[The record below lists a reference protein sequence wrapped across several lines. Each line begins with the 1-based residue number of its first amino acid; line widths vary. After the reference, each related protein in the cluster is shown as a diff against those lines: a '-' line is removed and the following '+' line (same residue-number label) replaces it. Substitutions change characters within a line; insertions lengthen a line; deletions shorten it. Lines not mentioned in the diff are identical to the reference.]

1 MKIDNKSTNS
11 FVNWFSNR
19 PDFSGFLLFTVL
31 SVAIIAVSLL
41 RNQILTDNEKD
52 DMNSILDEAHQN
64 IEQSFKN
71 CYTTSISLALT
82 LNNEGIPQNFDLI
95 AKRLID
101 SNPDI
106 SAVELVP
113 NGIVKYIYPMKGN
126 EAAMNLN
133 ILCSKDLKIGA
144 KKAIEIDKIYFS
156 GPLNLKQGG
165 IGFVGRLPIY
175 NNNKFW
181 GFTAIII
188 KLKNLLKFSGIK
200 NYNQSNYYFQ
210 LSRKNPNT
218 KKEEFF
224 LPIKTDLSKSY
235 HVSKPIVDSDCV
247 LHLVSKN
254 QPVIHTTIIS
264 AILAFL
270 IAIMFGIL
278 TTKLLKKPKEL
289 SILLK
294 EQELKLVKNEIKFKS
309 IFDQSTIGFAIIDSR
324 SNDVLQANKKFCEML
339 GYTFEEIETKGILN
353 LLLQEEAEE
362 SRLSILKKLSD
373 GQITEYISE
382 KRFLTKSG
390 KIIWVNLTIYPLKE
404 NDDKPTS
411 NIAFIKDISSR
422 KEAENDLK
430 NSLQLVTEQNKRLL
444 NFSYIVSHNLRSH
457 TSNIGSIVSLFE
469 MSETEDERNEMIS
482 LLKSVSSSLDDT
494 MNHLNEVVNI
504 NSNLGL
510 IISPLNLK
518 EYVTKTQELLSDQIN
533 LHEVSFIIDIPEN
546 ALINY
551 NSAYLESI
559 LFNLISNAIRYRHP
573 ERKPKIS
580 IKLYKEN
587 NLDVI
592 EISDNG
598 IGIDLKK
605 NADKIFG
612 MYKTFHHNSDARGIG
627 LFITRNQIQNMG
639 GNITVNSTP
648 NSGSTFKIYSK

>member
-1 MKIDNKSTNS
+1 MKLENKSTNS
-11 FVNWFSNR
+11 FINWFSNR

-31 SVAIIAVSLL
+31 SIAIIAVSLL
-41 RNQILTDNEKD
+41 RNQILTDNETDK
-52 DMNSILDEAHQN
+52 MNSILGEAHQN

-82 LNNEGIPQNFDLI
+82 LNNEGIDLI

-101 SNPDI
+101 SNPHI

-113 NGIVKYIYPMKGN
+113 NGIVKYIYPLKGN

-133 ILCSKDLKIGA
+133 ILCSKDLKIDA

-188 KLKNLLKFSGIK
+188 KLDHLLKFSGIK

-224 LPIKTDLSKSY
+224 LPIKKDFSKSFY
-235 HVSKPIVDSDCV
+235 VSKPIVDSDCV
-247 LHLVSKN
+247 LYLIAKKQS
-254 QPVIHTTIIS
+254 VIHPTIIIS
-264 AILAFL
+264 VIFAFL

-278 TTKLLKKPKEL
+278 TTKLLKKPEEL

-294 EQELKLVKNEIKFKS
+294 EQEERLLKNEIKFKS

-324 SNDVLQANKKFCEML
+324 SNEVLQANKKFCKML
-339 GYTFEEIETKGILN
+339 GYTFEEIKTKGILN
-353 LLLQEEAEE
+353 LLLLEEAEE
-362 SRLSILKKLSD
+362 SRLSIFKKLSD
-373 GQITEYISE
+373 GQITEYFSE

-469 MSETEDERNEMIS
+469 MAETEDERNEMIS

-518 EYVTKTQELLSDQIN
+518 EYITKTQELLSDQIN
-533 LHEVSFIIDIPEN
+533 LHEVSFIIDIPKN
-546 ALINY
+546 ALVNY

-559 LFNLISNAIRYRHP
+559 LFNLISNAIRYRQP

-648 NSGSTFKIYSK
+648 NLGSTFKIYSK